1 MFCDVPP
8 ICPEGLEKA
17 IINACFQCV
26 DPVTCEPPAP
36 SCGDGSELSMFCDV
50 PPVCAEG
57 SEKAIIN
64 ACFQCVDPA
73 TCEPV

>member
-1 MFCDVPP
+1 
-8 ICPEGLEKA
+8 
-17 IINACFQCV
+17 
-26 DPVTCEPPAP
+26 
-36 SCGDGSELSMFCDV
+36 MFCDV